1 MGRKEYLKIGRIMTV
16 RGILFLSSLTMLIL
30 GLTFLFFPDFISIKI
45 FPQASEKEI
54 RIATIHREL
63 MGGGSLFIGILL
75 ILAHRNV
82 TSAAKRILF
91 GTSIG
96 FYILIIIQLKQMIF
110 DKNVIFWPVFIIFF
124 ILGTLSLY
132 VSYFKKH

>member
-1 MGRKEYLKIGRIMTV
+1 MTV
-16 RGILFLSSLTMLIL
+16 RGILFLSSLTMLVL
-30 GLTFLFFPDFISIKI
+30 GLAFLFFPDFISMKI
-45 FPQASEKEI
+45 FPQASEMEI

-75 ILAHRNV
+75 ILSHRNV

-96 FYILIIIQLKQMIF
+96 FYILLIIQLKQIIF
-110 DKNVIFWPVFIIFF
+110 DKNVVFWPVFVIFF

>member
-1 MGRKEYLKIGRIMTV
+1 MTV

-30 GLTFLFFPDFISIKI
+30 GLAFLFFPDSISIKI

-54 RIATIHREL
+54 RVATIHREL

-96 FYILIIIQLKQMIF
+96 FYILIIIQLKQMIV

>member
-1 MGRKEYLKIGRIMTV
+1 MTV

-30 GLTFLFFPDFISIKI
+30 GLTFLFFPDFISTKI
-45 FPQASEKEI
+45 FHQANEQEI

-63 MGGGSLFIGILL
+63 MGGCSLFIGIVL

-96 FYILIIIQLKQMIF
+96 FYILILIQLKQMIF
-110 DKNVIFWPVFIIFF
+110 DKNLVFWPVFITFF

>member
-1 MGRKEYLKIGRIMTV
+1 MTV

-30 GLTFLFFPDFISIKI
+30 GLTFLFFPDYISIKI

-63 MGGGSLFIGILL
+63 MGGASLFIGILI

-91 GTSIG
+91 GTSLG
-96 FYILIIIQLKQMIF
+96 FYILILIQLKQMIF
-110 DKNVIFWPVFIIFF
+110 DKNVVFWPVFVIFF

>member
-1 MGRKEYLKIGRIMTV
+1 MGRKKYLKIGRIMTV

-30 GLTFLFFPDFISIKI
+30 GLTFLFFPDFISMKI

-110 DKNVIFWPVFIIFF
+110 DKNLVFWPVFITFF

>member
-1 MGRKEYLKIGRIMTV
+1 MTV

-30 GLTFLFFPDFISIKI
+30 GLIFLFFPDFISMKI
-45 FPQASEKEI
+45 FPQASEREI

-63 MGGGSLFIGILL
+63 MGGGSLFIGIILM
-75 ILAHRNV
+75 LAHRNV

-96 FYILIIIQLKQMIF
+96 FYIFLLIQLKQMIF
-110 DKNVIFWPVFIIFF
+110 DKNEVFWPVFIIFF

>member
-1 MGRKEYLKIGRIMTV
+1 MTV
-16 RGILFLSSLTMLIL
+16 RGILFLSSLTILIL
-30 GLTFLFFPDFISIKI
+30 GLSFLFFPDFISMKI

-63 MGGGSLFIGILL
+63 MGGCSLFIGILL

-96 FYILIIIQLKQMIF
+96 FYILILIQLKQMIF
-110 DKNVIFWPVFIIFF
+110 DKNVVFWPVFIIFF

>member
-1 MGRKEYLKIGRIMTV
+1 MTV

-30 GLTFLFFPDFISIKI
+30 GLTFLFFPDFISMKI
-45 FPQASEKEI
+45 FPQAVEKEI

-96 FYILIIIQLKQMIF
+96 FYILLIIQLKQIIF
-110 DKNVIFWPVFIIFF
+110 DKNIVFWPVFVIFF

>member
-1 MGRKEYLKIGRIMTV
+1 MTV

-30 GLTFLFFPDFISIKI
+30 GLTFLFVPDFISMKI

-96 FYILIIIQLKQMIF
+96 FYILVLIQLKQMIF
-110 DKNVIFWPVFIIFF
+110 DKNGVFWPVFITFF

>member
-1 MGRKEYLKIGRIMTV
+1 MTV

-30 GLTFLFFPDFISIKI
+30 GLTFLFFPDFISMKI

-82 TSAAKRILF
+82 TSAANRILF

-96 FYILIIIQLKQMIF
+96 FYILLIIQLKQIIF
-110 DKNVIFWPVFIIFF
+110 DKNIVFWPVFVIFF

>member
-1 MGRKEYLKIGRIMTV
+1 MTV
-16 RGILFLSSLTMLIL
+16 RGILFLSSLTLLIL
-30 GLTFLFFPDFISIKI
+30 GLTFLFFPDFISMKI
-45 FPQASEKEI
+45 FPQVSEKEI

-96 FYILIIIQLKQMIF
+96 FYILILIQLKQMFF
-110 DKNVIFWPVFIIFF
+110 DKNVIFWPVFITFF
-124 ILGTLSLY
+124 ILGHFSLY
-132 VSYFKKH
+132 VSYIKKH

>member
-1 MGRKEYLKIGRIMTV
+1 MTV

-96 FYILIIIQLKQMIF
+96 FYILLIIQLKQIIF
-110 DKNVIFWPVFIIFF
+110 DKNIVFWPVFVIFF

>member
-1 MGRKEYLKIGRIMTV
+1 MTV
-16 RGILFLSSLTMLIL
+16 RGIIFLSSLTMLFL
-30 GLTFLFFPDFISIKI
+30 GFTFLFFPDFISMKI

-54 RIATIHREL
+54 RIATIHRDL

-96 FYILIIIQLKQMIF
+96 FYILLLIQLKQMIF
-110 DKNVIFWPVFIIFF
+110 DKNVVFWPVFIIFF

>member
-1 MGRKEYLKIGRIMTV
+1 MTV

-30 GLTFLFFPDFISIKI
+30 GLAFLFFPDFISMKI
-45 FPQASEKEI
+45 FPQASEREI

-96 FYILIIIQLKQMIF
+96 FYILILIQLKQMIF
-110 DKNVIFWPVFIIFF
+110 DKSVVFWPVFIIFF

>member
-1 MGRKEYLKIGRIMTV
+1 MTV

-30 GLTFLFFPDFISIKI
+30 GLTFLFFPDFISMKI

-75 ILAHRNV
+75 LLAHRNV

-96 FYILIIIQLKQMIF
+96 FYILVLIQLKQMIF
-110 DKNVIFWPVFIIFF
+110 DKNGVFWPVFITFF

>member
-1 MGRKEYLKIGRIMTV
+1 MTV

-30 GLTFLFFPDFISIKI
+30 GLTFLFFPDFISMKI

-63 MGGGSLFIGILL
+63 MGGGSLFIAILL

-96 FYILIIIQLKQMIF
+96 FYILLLIQMKQIIF
-110 DKNVIFWPVFIIFF
+110 DQNVVFWPVFIIFF
-124 ILGTLSLY
+124 ILGSLSLY

>member
-1 MGRKEYLKIGRIMTV
+1 MTV

-30 GLTFLFFPDFISIKI
+30 GVTFLLIPDFISMKI

-96 FYILIIIQLKQMIF
+96 FYILILIQLKQMIF
-110 DKNVIFWPVFIIFF
+110 DKNVVFWPVFVIFF

-132 VSYFKKH
+132 VSYFKKN

>member
-1 MGRKEYLKIGRIMTV
+1 MTI

-30 GLTFLFFPDFISIKI
+30 GLAFLFFPDFISMKI
-45 FPQASEKEI
+45 FPQVSEKEI

-110 DKNVIFWPVFIIFF
+110 DQSVVFWPVFIIFF

>member
-1 MGRKEYLKIGRIMTV
+1 MTV

-30 GLTFLFFPDFISIKI
+30 GLTFLFFPDFISMKI

-54 RIATIHREL
+54 RIATVHREL

-75 ILAHRNV
+75 ILAQRNV
-82 TSAAKRILF
+82 TSAAKRILL

-96 FYILIIIQLKQMIF
+96 FYILLIIQLKQIIF
-110 DKNVIFWPVFIIFF
+110 DKNIVFWPVFVIFF
-124 ILGTLSLY
+124 LLGTLSLY

>member
-1 MGRKEYLKIGRIMTV
+1 MTV
-16 RGILFLSSLTMLIL
+16 RGILFLSSLNMLIL
-30 GLTFLFFPDFISIKI
+30 GLAFLFFPDFISMKI
-45 FPQASEKEI
+45 FPQASENEI

-63 MGGGSLFIGILL
+63 MGGGSLFIAIIL

-96 FYILIIIQLKQMIF
+96 FYILLIIQLKQIIF
-110 DKNVIFWPVFIIFF
+110 DKNIVFWPVFVIFF

>member
-1 MGRKEYLKIGRIMTV
+1 MTV
-16 RGILFLSSLTMLIL
+16 RGILFLASLTMLIL
-30 GLTFLFFPDFISIKI
+30 GLTFLSFPDFISMKI
-45 FPQASEKEI
+45 FPQADEKEI

-96 FYILIIIQLKQMIF
+96 FYILLIIQLKQIIF
-110 DKNVIFWPVFIIFF
+110 DKNVVFWPVFITFF

>member
-1 MGRKEYLKIGRIMTV
+1 MTV

-30 GLTFLFFPDFISIKI
+30 GLTFLFFPDFISVKI

-96 FYILIIIQLKQMIF
+96 FYILILIQLKQMIL
-110 DKNVIFWPVFIIFF
+110 DKNVIFWPVFITFF

>member
-1 MGRKEYLKIGRIMTV
+1 MTV
-16 RGILFLSSLTMLIL
+16 RGLLFLSSLTMLFL
-30 GLTFLFFPDFISIKI
+30 GLSFLVFPDIISMHI
-45 FPQASEKEI
+45 FPQASENEI
-54 RIATIHREL
+54 RIATIHRQL

-96 FYILIIIQLKQMIF
+96 FNILVLIQLKQMIL
-110 DKNVIFWPVFIIFF
+110 DQNDIFWPVFIIFL

>member
-1 MGRKEYLKIGRIMTV
+1 MTV

-30 GLTFLFFPDFISIKI
+30 GLSFLVFPDFISMKI
-45 FPQASEKEI
+45 FPQASENEI
-54 RIATIHREL
+54 RIATLHRQL

-75 ILAHRNV
+75 MLAHRNV

-91 GTSIG
+91 GSSLGFSI
-96 FYILIIIQLKQMIF
+96 LVLIQLKQIIF
-110 DKNVIFWPVFIIFF
+110 DQNDIFWPVFIIFL

-132 VSYFKKH
+132 VSYFQKH

>member
-1 MGRKEYLKIGRIMTV
+1 MTV

-30 GLTFLFFPDFISIKI
+30 GLIFLFFPDFISMKI

-54 RIATIHREL
+54 RIASIHREL

-96 FYILIIIQLKQMIF
+96 FYIIILIQLKQMIF
-110 DKNVIFWPVFIIFF
+110 DKNGVFWPVFITFF

>member
-1 MGRKEYLKIGRIMTV
+1 MTV

-45 FPQASEKEI
+45 FPQASEKEV

-96 FYILIIIQLKQMIF
+96 FYIFIIIQLKQMIF
-110 DKNVIFWPVFIIFF
+110 DKNLVFWPVFITFF

>member
-1 MGRKEYLKIGRIMTV
+1 MTV

-30 GLTFLFFPDFISIKI
+30 GLTFLFFPDFISMKI

-63 MGGGSLFIGILL
+63 MGGGSLFIAILL

-96 FYILIIIQLKQMIF
+96 FYILLIIQLKQIIF
-110 DKNVIFWPVFIIFF
+110 DKNIVFWPVFVIFF

>member
-1 MGRKEYLKIGRIMTV
+1 MTV
-16 RGILFLSSLTMLIL
+16 RGILFLSSLTMLIF
-30 GLTFLFFPDFISIKI
+30 GLTFLLFPNFISIKI
-45 FPQASEKEI
+45 FPQASENEI

-96 FYILIIIQLKQMIF
+96 FYIFILIQLKQMIF
-110 DKNVIFWPVFIIFF
+110 DKNIVFWPVFVIFF

>member
-1 MGRKEYLKIGRIMTV
+1 MTV

-30 GLTFLFFPDFISIKI
+30 GLTFLFFPDFISMKI

-54 RIATIHREL
+54 RIATIHRE
-63 MGGGSLFIGILL
+63 MIGGVSLFIGIVLM
-75 ILAHRNV
+75 LAHRNV

-96 FYILIIIQLKQMIF
+96 FYIFIIIQLKQMIF
-110 DKNVIFWPVFIIFF
+110 DKNIIFWPVFIIFF

>member
-1 MGRKEYLKIGRIMTV
+1 MTV

-30 GLTFLFFPDFISIKI
+30 GLAFLFFPDFISMKI

-63 MGGGSLFIGILL
+63 MGGGSFFIAILL

-96 FYILIIIQLKQMIF
+96 FYILLIIQLKQIIF
-110 DKNVIFWPVFIIFF
+110 DKNIVFWPVFVIFF

-132 VSYFKKH
+132 VSFFKKH

>member
-1 MGRKEYLKIGRIMTV
+1 MTV
-16 RGILFLSSLTMLIL
+16 RGILFLSSLNMLIL
-30 GLTFLFFPDFISIKI
+30 GLAFLFFPDFISMKI

-54 RIATIHREL
+54 RIASIHREL
-63 MGGGSLFIGILL
+63 MGGGSLFLGILL
-75 ILAHRNV
+75 LLAHRNV

-110 DKNVIFWPVFIIFF
+110 DKNVVFWPVYIIFF

>member
-1 MGRKEYLKIGRIMTV
+1 MTV
-16 RGILFLSSLTMLIL
+16 RGILFLSSFTMLIL
-30 GLTFLFFPDFISIKI
+30 GLIFLFFPDFISMKI
-45 FPQASEKEI
+45 FPQAGEKEI

-63 MGGGSLFIGILL
+63 MGGGSFFIGILL
-75 ILAHRNV
+75 ILSHRNV

-124 ILGTLSLY
+124 ILGTLSIY
-132 VSYFKKH
+132 VSYLKKH

>member
-1 MGRKEYLKIGRIMTV
+1 MTV

-30 GLTFLFFPDFISIKI
+30 GLTFLFFPDFISTKI
-45 FPQASEKEI
+45 FPHVSEKEI

-96 FYILIIIQLKQMIF
+96 FFILILIQLKQMIF
-110 DKNVIFWPVFIIFF
+110 DKNVVFWPVFIAFF

>member
-1 MGRKEYLKIGRIMTV
+1 MTV

-30 GLTFLFFPDFISIKI
+30 GLIFLFFPNFISMKI
-45 FPQASEKEI
+45 FPQAVEKEI

-96 FYILIIIQLKQMIF
+96 FYILILIQLKQMIF
-110 DKNVIFWPVFIIFF
+110 DKSLVFWPVFIIFF
-124 ILGTLSLY
+124 IMGTLSLY